1 MPLGRYLHRV
11 AAGADLTSA
20 EAYDAMTLLLAGG
33 ASEAV
38 VGAFLVALHVK
49 RETAPELAGFARAM
63 REHMVV
69 VDAGPDVID
78 IVGTGGDGAGT
89 FNISTVAAMVLA
101 GAGGKVAKHGN
112 RAISGRVGSADV
124 LEALGVSIA
133 MTPEEAAGAVREIGL
148 GFLFAPHLHPA
159 MKNVQGV
166 RRELKMRTV
175 FNLLGPLANPA
186 RAQTQVIG
194 APSVEFA
201 KIMAEALAELG
212 TGHSYVVH
220 GVIDGT
226 GGLDEVSISGP
237 TVVYEVWSG
246 RVKKSVWT
254 PEDFGV
260 SRVPL
265 EALAGGDATDNARIT
280 REILDGTR
288 GPKRDIAI
296 VNAAVGLMAGGLANA
311 PKEAMEKGGGSD
323 RFRKSYG
330 GARSIAKEVRQKS
343 VASVRGRLGYIA
355 VPFSSLSASGPT
367 IRKPG
372 PSFHPLAERRCG

>member
-1 MPLGRYLHRV
+1 MIEDPMPLAAFLHRV
-11 AAGADLTSA
+11 AAGADLTA
-20 EAYDAMTLLLAGG
+20 DEAHSAMTLLLEGG
-33 ASEAV
+33 RGDAV

-49 RETAPELAGFARAM
+49 GETAAELAGFARAM

-69 VDAGPDVID
+69 VDAGADVID

-101 GAGGKVAKHGN
+101 GAGAKVAKHGN

-124 LEALGVSIA
+124 LEALGVRIA
-133 MTPEEAAGAVREIGL
+133 MAPEEAADAVREIGL

-194 APSVEFA
+194 APSAEFA
-201 KIMAEALAELG
+201 RVMAEALAELG

-220 GVIDGT
+220 G
-226 GGLDEVSISGP
+226 GGLDEVSTIGS
-237 TVVYEVWSG
+237 TDVYEVWSG
-246 RVKKSVWT
+246 RVEKSVWM

-260 SRVPL
+260 PRASL
-265 EALAGGDATDNARIT
+265 DTLAGGDAVDNARIT
-280 REILDGTR
+280 REILGGMK
-288 GPKRDIAI
+288 GPRRDIAV
-296 VNAAVGLMAGGLANA
+296 VNAAVGLLAAGLASTPRDA
-311 PKEAMEKGGGSD
+311 VSKASEAIDSGRAMGVLKQLQKKFGKE
-323 RFRKSYG
+323 
-330 GARSIAKEVRQKS
+330 
-343 VASVRGRLGYIA
+343 
-355 VPFSSLSASGPT
+355 
-367 IRKPG
+367 
-372 PSFHPLAERRCG
+372 

>member
-20 EAYDAMTLLLAGG
+20 EAYDAMMLLLAGG

-49 RETAPELAGFARAM
+49 RETAQELAGFARAM

-124 LEALGVSIA
+124 LEALGVRIA
-133 MTPEEAAGAVREIGL
+133 MTPEEVAGAVREIGL

-159 MKNVQGV
+159 MKSVQGV

-186 RAQTQVIG
+186 RAQSQVIG
-194 APSVEFA
+194 APSEEYA
-201 KIMAEALAELG
+201 KIMADALAELG

-220 GVIDGT
+220 GVIEGT

-246 RVKKSVWT
+246 RVKKIVWT

-260 SRVPL
+260 PEVPL

-280 REILDGTR
+280 QEILGGMK
-288 GPKRDIAI
+288 GPMRDIAL
-296 VNAAVGLMAGGLANA
+296 VNAAVGLMAGGLAHA
-311 PKEAMEKGGGSD
+311 PKEAMDNAAEAIDSGRAMAVLGALQE
-323 RFRKSYG
+323 RF
-330 GARSIAKEVRQKS
+330 AKE
-343 VASVRGRLGYIA
+343 
-355 VPFSSLSASGPT
+355 T
-367 IRKPG
+367 
-372 PSFHPLAERRCG
+372 

>member
-1 MPLGRYLHRV
+1 MSESGELSFPAMRDDRRFMPLLPYLNRV

-20 EAYDAMTLLLAGG
+20 EADEAMNLLLAGG
-33 ASEAV
+33 GSEAV
-38 VGAFLVALHVK
+38 VGAFLVALRIK
-49 RETAPELAGFARAM
+49 GETASELAGFARAL

-101 GAGGKVAKHGN
+101 GAGARVAKHGN
-112 RAISGRVGSADV
+112 RAISGNVGSADV
-124 LEALGVSIA
+124 LEALGVRVA
-133 MTPEEAAGAVREIGL
+133 VTPEEAASAVREIGL

-194 APSVEFA
+194 APSAEFA
-201 KIMAEALAELG
+201 RIMAEALAELG

-220 GVIDGT
+220 GVLAGSS
-226 GGLDEVSISGP
+226 GLDEVSTTGS
-237 TVVYEVWSG
+237 TEVYEVWTG
-246 RVKKSVWT
+246 RVEKSVWM

-260 SRVPL
+260 PRVSL
-265 EALAGGDATDNARIT
+265 EALVGGDAANNAKIT
-280 REILDGTR
+280 REILGGMK
-288 GPKRDIAI
+288 GPKRDVVV
-296 VNAAVGLMAGGLANA
+296 VNAAVGLMAGGLALA
-311 PKEAMEKGGGSD
+311 PGEAMAKAAEAIDSGRAMAVLEKLQR
-323 RFRKSYG
+323 RF
-330 GARSIAKEVRQKS
+330 AKQ
-343 VASVRGRLGYIA
+343 
-355 VPFSSLSASGPT
+355 
-367 IRKPG
+367 
-372 PSFHPLAERRCG
+372 